1 MIIEVQLPSL
11 GDEDDAVQGG
21 RVSALLAEP
30 GNMLEVDGDLLEII
44 TDKAA
49 FVVPS
54 PAQGAL
60 VEWRVA
66 EGELVKVGQVLCLVE
81 TNREG

>member
-30 GNMLEVDGDLLEII
+30 GDMLEVDGDLLEII

-54 PAQGAL
+54 PAQGTL
-60 VEWRVA
+60 VEWHVA
-66 EGELVKVGQVLCLVE
+66 EGEQVKVGQALCLVE